1 MVLWSGVEVRRCCCN
16 ADQGGRVP
24 PDLDALLIALYVL
37 ADDFLPRRVGP
48 GRKPRI
54 TDAEVITLA
63 VAQILLDCPS
73 ERRFLR
79 FARARLGH
87 LFPYLPKQ
95 AGYNKRVRALA
106 PQICLPV
113 NALARNSPS
122 FCDRLRLLDSTPVPC
137 AQSRETVKRS
147 ELAGHAAY
155 GYCASHSRYFWGFRL
170 YLVCSPD
177 GMPHGFCLAPANEP
191 EREVAAALLDR
202 MRRTGSLHGNELI
215 VGDKGFAG
223 KEFEQIARSLASA
236 LLRPDRR
243 DEQARHGSLGGVRQW
258 IESIIDTIKGQL
270 SLERHGGRT
279 PDGVWARV
287 CQRVLALAIG
297 VWHNW
302 QLGEPGRSFT
312 AYDH

>member
-1 MVLWSGVEVRRCCCN
+1 
-16 ADQGGRVP
+16 VP

-37 ADDFLPRRVGP
+37 ADDLLPKRSGP
-48 GRKPRI
+48 GRRPRI
-54 TDAEVITLA
+54 TDAEIICLA
-63 VAQILLDCPS
+63 VAQVFLDCPS

-79 FARARLGH
+79 LARVRLGH
-87 LFPYLPKQ
+87 LFPYIPKQ
-95 AGYNKRVRALA
+95 AGYNKRVRSLA
-106 PQICLPV
+106 PQLCLLV
-113 NALARNSPS
+113 NALARSSPS
-122 FCDRLRLLDSTPVPC
+122 VSDRLRLLDSTPVPC

-147 ELAGHAAY
+147 DLAGHAAY

-177 GMPHGFCLAPANEP
+177 GMPHGFCLAAANEP
-191 EREVAAALLDR
+191 EREVAAVLLDR
-202 MRRTGSLHGNELI
+202 MRRSGSLHGDELV

-223 KEFEQIARSLASA
+223 EEFEQIVRSLTAG

-243 DEQARHGSLGGVRQW
+243 DEQPRHGSLGGVRQW

-270 SLERHGGRT
+270 SLERHGGHT
-279 PDGVWARV
+279 LEGVWARI

-297 VWHNW
+297 VWHN
-302 QLGEPGRSFT
+302 QHTGQPGRHLT

>member
-1 MVLWSGVEVRRCCCN
+1 M
-16 ADQGGRVP
+16 P
-24 PDLDALLIALYVL
+24 PDLDALLVALYVL
-37 ADDFLPRRVGP
+37 ADDLLPKRSGP

-54 TDAEVITLA
+54 SDAELITLA
-63 VAQILLDCPS
+63 VAQIFLDCPS

-87 LFPYLPKQ
+87 LFPYIPKQ

-106 PQICLPV
+106 PQICLLV
-113 NALARNSPS
+113 NAVARSSPS
-122 FCDRLRLLDSTPVPC
+122 FYDRLRLLDSTPVPC

-147 ELAGHAAY
+147 ELAGSAAY

-202 MRRTGSLHGNELI
+202 MRHSDSLQGDELI

-223 KEFEQIARSLASA
+223 EEFEQIVRSLAA
-236 LLRPDRR
+236 ELLRPDRR
-243 DEQARHGSLGGVRQW
+243 DEQARFGSLGGVRQW
-258 IESIIDTIKGQL
+258 IESIIDTLKGQL

-279 PDGVWARV
+279 LDGLWTRI

-302 QLGEPGRSFT
+302 QLDQPGRGFI

>member
-1 MVLWSGVEVRRCCCN
+1 M
-16 ADQGGRVP
+16 P
-24 PDLDALLIALYVL
+24 PDLDSLLIALYVL
-37 ADDFLPRRVGP
+37 ADDLLPERSGP

-54 TDAEVITLA
+54 TDAEVIALA
-63 VAQILLDCPS
+63 VAQVFLDCPS

-79 FARARLGH
+79 FARTRLGH
-87 LFPYLPKQ
+87 LFPYIPKQ

-106 PQICLPV
+106 GQVCLLI
-113 NALARNSPS
+113 NLLARNSPS

-147 ELAGHAAY
+147 DLAGHAAY
-155 GYCASHSRYFWGFRL
+155 GYCAAHSRYFWGFRL

-202 MRRTGSLHGNELI
+202 MRRHGSLQGFEI
-215 VGDKGFAG
+215 IIGDKGLAG
-223 KEFEQIARSLASA
+223 DEFEQIANSLASQF
-236 LLRPDRR
+236 LRPDRKG
-243 DEQARHGSLGGVRQW
+243 EQPRAGALGGVRQW
-258 IESIIDTIKGQL
+258 IESIIDTTKGQL

-279 PDGVWARV
+279 LDGVWARI

-302 QLGEPGRSFT
+302 QHGQPGRNFT

>member
-1 MVLWSGVEVRRCCCN
+1 MVLGSGVEVGRCQRN

-24 PDLDALLIALYVL
+24 PDLDTLLVALYVL
-37 ADDFLPRRVGP
+37 ADDLLPKRAGP

-54 TDAEVITLA
+54 SDAELITLA
-63 VAQILLDCPS
+63 VAQIFLDCPS

-106 PQICLPV
+106 PQICLLI
-113 NALARNSPS
+113 NTLARSSPS

-147 ELAGHAAY
+147 DLAGHAAY

-202 MRRTGSLHGNELI
+202 MRRDGSLQGYEI
-215 VGDKGFAG
+215 VIGDKGFAG
-223 KEFEQIARSLASA
+223 EEFEQIVRSLAA
-236 LLRPDRR
+236 ELLRPDRR
-243 DEQARHGSLGGVRQW
+243 DERPRHGSLGGVRQW
-258 IESIIDTIKGQL
+258 IESIIDTVKGQL

-279 PDGVWARV
+279 PEGVWARI
-287 CQRVLALAIG
+287 CQRLLALAIG

-302 QLGEPGRSFT
+302 QTGQPGRSLT

>member
-1 MVLWSGVEVRRCCCN
+1 
-16 ADQGGRVP
+16 VP
-24 PDLDALLIALYVL
+24 PDLDTLLIALYVL
-37 ADDFLPRRVGP
+37 ADDLLPKRSGP

-54 TDAEVITLA
+54 SDAEVIALA
-63 VAQILLDCPS
+63 VAQVFLDCPS

-79 FARARLGH
+79 FARTRLGH
-87 LFPYLPKQ
+87 LFPYVPKQ

-106 PQICLPV
+106 SQVCLLINLV
-113 NALARNSPS
+113 ARNSPS

-155 GYCASHSRYFWGFRL
+155 GYCAAHSRYFWGFRL

-177 GMPHGFCLAPANEP
+177 GMPHGFCLAPANDP

-202 MRRTGSLHGNELI
+202 MRRNGSLHGFELI
-215 VGDKGFAG
+215 IGDKGFAG
-223 KEFEQIARSLASA
+223 EEFEQLVSTLATEF
-236 LLRPDRR
+236 LRPDRKG
-243 DEQARHGSLGGVRQW
+243 EQPRNGSLGGVRQW
-258 IESIIDTIKGQL
+258 IESIIDTTKGQL
-270 SLERHGGRT
+270 NLERHGGRT
-279 PDGVWARV
+279 LNGVWARI

-297 VWHNW
+297 VWNNW
-302 QLGEPGRSFT
+302 QLGQPGRSFT

>member
-1 MVLWSGVEVRRCCCN
+1 
-16 ADQGGRVP
+16 VP
-24 PDLDALLIALYVL
+24 PDLDTLLIALYVL
-37 ADDFLPRRVGP
+37 ADDLLPKRSGP
-48 GRKPRI
+48 GRRPRI
-54 TDAEVITLA
+54 NDASIIALA
-63 VAQILLDCPS
+63 VAQVFLDCPS

-79 FARARLGH
+79 YACARLGH
-87 LFPYLPKQ
+87 LFPYIPKQ
-95 AGYNKRVRALA
+95 SGYNKRVRALA
-106 PQICLPV
+106 PQICLLV
-113 NALARNSPS
+113 NRLARNSPS

-137 AQSRETVKRS
+137 AASRETVKRS

-202 MRRTGSLHGNELI
+202 MRRDGSLHGDELVI
-215 VGDKGFAG
+215 GDKGFAG
-223 KEFEQIARSLASA
+223 EEFEQIAASLAGA
-236 LLRPDRR
+236 FLRPDRR
-243 DEQARHGSLGGVRQW
+243 NEPARHGSLGNIRQW
-258 IESIIDTIKGQL
+258 IESIIDTTKGQL

-279 PDGVWARV
+279 LDGVWARI

-302 QLGEPGRSFT
+302 QTGNPGRSFT

>member
-1 MVLWSGVEVRRCCCN
+1 M
-16 ADQGGRVP
+16 P
-24 PDLDALLIALYVL
+24 PDLDTLLIALYVL
-37 ADDFLPRRVGP
+37 ADDLLPKRSGP

-54 TDAEVITLA
+54 SDAEVIALA
-63 VAQILLDCPS
+63 VAQVFLDCPS

-79 FARARLGH
+79 FARTRLGH
-87 LFPYLPKQ
+87 LFPYIPKQ

-106 PQICLPV
+106 SQVCLLINV
-113 NALARNSPS
+113 VARNSPS

-147 ELAGHAAY
+147 DLAGYAAY

-202 MRRTGSLHGNELI
+202 MRADGSLQGFEVI
-215 VGDKGFAG
+215 IGDKGFAG
-223 KEFEQIARSLASA
+223 AEFEQIVSELAA
-236 LLRPDRR
+236 AFLRPDRH
-243 DEQARHGSLGGVRQW
+243 DETRRHGNLSSVRQW
-258 IESIIDTIKGQL
+258 IESIIDTTKGQL
-270 SLERHGGRT
+270 NLERHGGRT
-279 PDGVWARV
+279 PQGVWARI
-287 CQRVLALAIG
+287 CQRILALAIG
-297 VWHNW
+297 VWNNW
-302 QLGEPGRSFT
+302 QIGQPGRNFT

>member
-1 MVLWSGVEVRRCCCN
+1 M
-16 ADQGGRVP
+16 P
-24 PDLDALLIALYVL
+24 PDLDSLLIALYVL
-37 ADDFLPRRVGP
+37 ADDLLPKRSGP

-54 TDAEVITLA
+54 TDAEVIALA
-63 VAQILLDCPS
+63 VAQVFLDCPS

-79 FARARLGH
+79 FARTRLGH
-87 LFPYLPKQ
+87 LFPYIPKQ

-106 PQICLPV
+106 GQVCQLINL
-113 NALARNSPS
+113 LARNSPS

-147 ELAGHAAY
+147 DLAGHAAY
-155 GYCASHSRYFWGFRL
+155 GYCAAHSRYFWGFRL

-191 EREVAAALLDR
+191 EREVATALLDR
-202 MRRTGSLHGNELI
+202 MRRHGSLQGFEI
-215 VGDKGFAG
+215 IIGDKGFAG
-223 KEFEQIARSLASA
+223 DEFEQIANSLASQF
-236 LLRPDRR
+236 LRPDRKG
-243 DEQARHGSLGGVRQW
+243 EQPRAGALGGVRQW
-258 IESIIDTIKGQL
+258 IESIIDTTKGQL

-279 PDGVWARV
+279 LDGVWARI

-302 QLGEPGRSFT
+302 QHGQPGRNFT

>member
-1 MVLWSGVEVRRCCCN
+1 M
-16 ADQGGRVP
+16 P
-24 PDLDALLIALYVL
+24 PDLDTLLVALYVL
-37 ADDFLPRRVGP
+37 ADDLLPKRSGP

-54 TDAEVITLA
+54 NDASVIALA
-63 VAQILLDCPS
+63 VAQVFLDCPS

-79 FARARLGH
+79 FARGRLGH
-87 LFPYLPKQ
+87 LFPYIPKQ
-95 AGYNKRVRALA
+95 SGYNKRVRALA
-106 PQICLPV
+106 SQVCLLI
-113 NALARNSPS
+113 NLLARDSPS

-147 ELAGHAAY
+147 ELAGYAAY
-155 GYCASHSRYFWGFRL
+155 GYCASHSRFFWGFRL

-202 MRRTGSLHGNELI
+202 MRRDGSLQGFEFI
-215 VGDKGFAG
+215 IGDKGFAG
-223 KEFEQIARSLASA
+223 AEFEQIVSQLAA
-236 LLRPDRR
+236 GFLRPDRK
-243 DEQARHGSLGGVRQW
+243 DESYRHGDLGGIRQW
-258 IESIIDTIKGQL
+258 IESIIDTTKGQL
-270 SLERHGGRT
+270 NLERHGGRT
-279 PDGVWARV
+279 LQGLWARI

-302 QLGEPGRSFT
+302 QIGQPGRSFT